1 MNLIAPLVS
10 TRMMTLLEVSTSSL
24 YFSSLSLRAD
34 SALNRPYE
42 SSYGAGHGHQYES
55 HTPAPI
61 PLQPIVLE
69 TDETPESVG
78 SEYGTIMNDLT
89 PIVSSGPLADGGRS
103 RVLPRMGIPPE
114 RIGNHWGMELY
125 AS

>member
-34 SALNRPYE
+34 SALNRPMNPPMALAMVISMKATLQLQSL
-42 SSYGAGHGHQYES
+42 SSLWSSKPMKPQNR
-55 HTPAPI
+55 
-61 PLQPIVLE
+61 
-69 TDETPESVG
+69 SVVNM
-78 SEYGTIMNDLT
+78 GTIMNDLT
-89 PIVSSGPLADGGRS
+89 PIVSSGPLAGGGRS

-114 RIGNHWGMELY
+114 RIWNHWGMELY